1 MVLASNKIIFLSLE
15 IIFSQDKLV
24 FYSFFSVLYCIVNL
38 FFKIFTAKKFGDYN
52 KRGQVIELIS
62 IGLPLLYAA
71 YALFLPFDK
80 GFLWIHFAFVEFSA
94 PFKTPPWLCCTNPV
108 RDSLRETSMIAGRHE
123 QLGTHEIQDH
133 ELVVIQW

>member
-1 MVLASNKIIFLSLE
+1 MPRELAGGHTYQSAKRNLIVSTSILILLCEMVLASNKIIFLSLE

-80 GFLWIHFAFVEFSA
+80 GFL
-94 PFKTPPWLCCTNPV
+94 
-108 RDSLRETSMIAGRHE
+108 
-123 QLGTHEIQDH
+123 
-133 ELVVIQW
+133 